1 MKKIDGELIKQVK
14 TVEVGAKYV
23 AEDGKIFN
31 NELECKQYEG
41 RLTKKKKQEKV
52 EAAYKRITEKC
63 IDDDYDEKIFLCKFD
78 TKEEFIEICKTLHH
92 AIYNFNEISVFMNG
106 YKVNEE
112 KLSEFPA
119 KFIVLW
125 MRYSSSDTDWENFD
139 FIPADDYLK
148 DLERKIDII
157 KKY

>member
-31 NELECKQYEG
+31 NELECKQYEE
-41 RLTKKKKQEKV
+41 RLSKKKKQEKV
-52 EAAYKRITEKC
+52 EAAYKRITENC

-78 TKEEFIEICKTLHH
+78 TKEEFIEICKTLHY
-92 AIYNFNEISVFMNG
+92 AIYNFNEVSVYMNG
-106 YKVNEE
+106 YRVNEE
-112 KLSEFPA
+112 KLPDFPT
-119 KFIVLW
+119 KLIVLW
-125 MRYSSSDTDWENFD
+125 TRYSDNDIDRETIN
-139 FIPADDYLK
+139 FIPADDYIK
-148 DLERKIDII
+148 ELEKKIDIV